1 MPPKP
6 FFLIET
12 TLVLT
17 TILSEVQE
25 RPEKTFTFQNLIFRM
40 ETCDQRVKN
49 QISSKSKSAFLRVML
64 QEIGPY

>member
-1 MPPKP
+1 MILPP
-6 FFLIET
+6 
-12 TLVLT
+12 TLG
-17 TILSEVQE
+17 EFQE
-25 RPEKTFTFQNLIFRM
+25 RLKKTFTFQNLIFLRM